1 MGEILG
7 MLPNNNTELHI
18 YVFKASSVIPDNFLP
33 SLEQFSEKQITALF
47 HTVNGTLHPFNIMD
61 NKAEHGRQIQMENA
75 GSRASC
81 CEICKCWVTDKGKIK
96 KHQKGKE
103 KRFQMEKD
111 ERGRRSKGIRP
122 QCAVC
127 ARDSVLLNVSNT
139 GR

>member
-1 MGEILG
+1 MG
-7 MLPNNNTELHI
+7 MLPKNNTELHI

-33 SLEQFSEKQITALF
+33 SLEQFSEKQITTLF

-61 NKAEHGRQIQMENA
+61 NKAEHVRQIQMENV

-81 CEICKCWVTDKGKIK
+81 CEIFKRWVTDKGKIK

-103 KRFQMEKD
+103 KGFQMEKD
-111 ERGRRSKGIRP
+111 ERGRSSKGSRP
-122 QCAVC
+122 QCAVY
-127 ARDSVLLNVSNT
+127 AQDSVLLNASDT

>member
-1 MGEILG
+1 MGI
-7 MLPNNNTELHI
+7 LPNNNTELHI

-47 HTVNGTLHPFNIMD
+47 HTVNCTLHPVNIMD
-61 NKAEHGRQIQMENA
+61 NKAEHVRQILMENV

-81 CEICKCWVTDKGKIK
+81 CEILKHWVTDNKGKIK

-111 ERGRRSKGIRP
+111 ERGRSSKGSRP
-122 QCAVC
+122 QCAVY
-127 ARDSVLLNVSNT
+127 AQNSVLLNASNT